1 MDTNTPTGTE
11 KNVQDEIKESVHR
24 IWLAG
29 LGALAA
35 AEEEGGKVFSR
46 LVERGRDV
54 ESKGKVEVDK
64 MKSDAERFNEK
75 VKAKAETTFEGWG
88 DKLDEKL
95 TATLR
100 RLGVPPGRGD
110 PQPDAEGR
118 GAQRQDRAAQAAGD
132 SGRSGHAGRSGQHH
146 GLGRRRCWWRGPQ
159 KYRATRRAPLGS
171 HWRSRRG
178 LRRER
183 SMRSAPSGL

>member
-1 MDTNTPTGTE
+1 MDTSTQTGTE
-11 KNVQDEIKESVHR
+11 KNVQEEIKESVHR

-35 AEEEGGKVFSR
+35 AEEEGGKIFTR

-64 MKSDAERFNEK
+64 MKVDAERF
-75 VKAKAETTFEGWG
+75 KAKAESTFEGWG

-100 RLGVPPGRGD
+100 RLGVPTREEIRNLTQKVEELNAKIEQLKPRVTPAGPTVVTPETATTPTDPGNIM
-110 PQPDAEGR
+110 A
-118 GAQRQDRAAQAAGD
+118 
-132 SGRSGHAGRSGQHH
+132 
-146 GLGRRRCWWRGPQ
+146 
-159 KYRATRRAPLGS
+159 
-171 HWRSRRG
+171 
-178 LRRER
+178 
-183 SMRSAPSGL
+183 